1 MTDKHK
7 DSSQC
12 SEVAAEASSPSESGS
27 AQDMQ
32 AGRLHHKAGGL
43 QHKAG
48 RRKWLVTL
56 ICLLA
61 GVGVLAG
68 ISALPKP
75 PDAPQPPP
83 ALPQVVQV
91 MAVTPVAELNDVF
104 TLPAIVEPNRI
115 VKVPAEVDGRIEKIE
130 LKEGQKVQAGATIVQ
145 LNTDLLAAQFERQQ
159 ADANFAAK
167 EYERVSQLQGKGI
180 ASQQDMD
187 QAISRRA
194 TSQADLKLCKTR
206 LERATIVAPISG
218 SLNHIPV
225 EIGEY
230 VAPGACVA
238 QIVDI
243 DVVKVVVL
251 VPERDIRYLKLGQ
264 KETVLLKTAD
274 GGENTF
280 EGEIT
285 YISDLADET
294 THTTRVEVS
303 VKNPDGLL
311 RNGMMVHVRLT
322 RRVLKDA
329 VMIPL
334 AAVIPAE
341 NDKQVYCVEGSKAC
355 LRKVTLGFYQG
366 ANVQVLSGLKGQEQL
381 IVSGH
386 RSVSDGQSVRVESE
400 PRAEKPAGAE

>member
-1 MTDKHK
+1 MTDKHN
-7 DSSQC
+7 DSSQD
-12 SEVAAEASSPSESGS
+12 SEVAAKASSASDSDS
-27 AQDMQ
+27 AQDVQ
-32 AGRLHHKAGGL
+32 ARRLHHKP
-43 QHKAG
+43 G
-48 RRKWLVTL
+48 RRKWIVTL
-56 ICLLA
+56 VCLLA
-61 GVGVLAG
+61 GIGVLVG
-68 ISALPKP
+68 ISALADP
-75 PDAPQPPP
+75 PSPPPPPP

-104 TLPAIVEPNRI
+104 VLPAVVEPNRI
-115 VKVPAEVDGRIEKIE
+115 VKVPAEVDGRIEEID
-130 LKEGQKVQAGATIVQ
+130 LKEGQKVQAGATIIK

-187 QAISRRA
+187 QAISRRDI
-194 TSQADLKLCKTR
+194 SQADLKLCKTR

-218 SLNHIPV
+218 SLNRIPV
-225 EIGEY
+225 QIGEY
-230 VAPGACVA
+230 VAPGTCIA

-243 DVVKVVVL
+243 DVVKVAVL

-264 KETVLLKTAD
+264 TETVLLKTAD

-386 RSVSDGQSVRVESE
+386 RSVSDGQSVRVDGIAEAASQ
-400 PRAEKPAGAE
+400 AEKQ